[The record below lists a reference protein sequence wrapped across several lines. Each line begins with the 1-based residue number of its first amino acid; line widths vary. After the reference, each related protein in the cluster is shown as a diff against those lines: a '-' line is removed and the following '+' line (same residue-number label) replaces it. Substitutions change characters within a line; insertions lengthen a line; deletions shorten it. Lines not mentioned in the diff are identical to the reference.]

1 MVADYCTPITDL
13 QSLFV
18 AAVALSFA
26 VISFLFMLGRMI
38 SKSEFEAMARKE
50 LRETLIA
57 IVIAVAVVGLAGV
70 SCEGLKAVMTDY
82 APGHTQFTYSYEYIN
97 LLIYEVGVPS
107 LQSMWLLSYSMK
119 NLKLEVTLPAGMN
132 YNMFDALTTYSMVLE
147 RMAGLIF
154 TPFIGS
160 LHAQLLLL
168 QFSQAF
174 AITLILPIGMV
185 LRAIPMAR
193 TGGSFLIALAFGLY
207 VVLPL
212 MYVVDYDISKRIWPG
227 FDAYTAAPT
236 PTDYSYSMFS
246 EMYERAFSPIQ
257 SISKILPQAT
267 ILAILNLT
275 IFQSFVE
282 TFTKFIND
290 IG

>member
-1 MVADYCTPITDL
+1 MVDYCTPITDL

-38 SKSEFEAMARKE
+38 SKSDFEAMARKE
-50 LRETLIA
+50 LRETMIA

-70 SCEGLKAVMTDY
+70 SCEGLKAVMADY

-97 LLIYEVGVPS
+97 VLIYEIGVPS

-119 NLKLEVTLPAGMN
+119 NMQLKVSLPAGME
-132 YNMFDALTTYSMVLE
+132 YNEFAALSTYATVLE
-147 RMAGLIF
+147 RMAGFIF

-168 QFSQAF
+168 QLSQAF

-193 TGGSFLIALAFGLY
+193 SGGSFLIALAFGLY

-227 FDAYTAAPT
+227 FEQYVSGQTQSGQSHSVMSD
-236 PTDYSYSMFS
+236 
-246 EMYERAFSPIQ
+246 MYERVFSPIET
-257 SISKILPQAT
+257 ISKILPQAT
-267 ILAILNLT
+267 VLAILNLT

>member
-1 MVADYCTPITDL
+1 MVDYCTPINDL
-13 QSLFV
+13 QPLFV

-38 SKSEFEAMARKE
+38 TKSEFEAMARKE

-70 SCEGLKAVMTDY
+70 SCEGLKGVMADY
-82 APGHTQFTYSYEYIN
+82 APGQTQFSYSYEYIN
-97 LLIYEVGVPS
+97 VLIYEIGVPS

-119 NLKLEVTLPAGMN
+119 NMQLEVSLPAGMK
-132 YNMFDALTTYSMVLE
+132 YNMFAALSTYATVIE

-168 QFSQAF
+168 QLSQAF

-193 TGGSFLIALAFGLY
+193 SGGSFLIALAFGLY

-212 MYVVDYDISKRIWPG
+212 MYVVDYDISKRVWSG
-227 FDAYTAAPT
+227 FDQYVADQAQASQSHSTLS
-236 PTDYSYSMFS
+236 D
-246 EMYERAFSPIQ
+246 MYERVFSPIQ
-257 SISKILPQAT
+257 TISKILPQAT
-267 ILAILNLT
+267 VLAILNLT

>member
-1 MVADYCTPITDL
+1 MIDYCTPINDL

-26 VISFLFMLGRMI
+26 VISFLFILGRMI
-38 SKSEFEAMARKE
+38 TRSEFEAMARKE

-57 IVIAVAVVGLAGV
+57 IVIAVTVVGLAGV
-70 SCEGLKAVMTDY
+70 SCEGLKAVMVDY

-97 LLIYEVGVPS
+97 ILIYEVGVPS

-119 NLKLEVTLPAGMN
+119 STQLDIMLPAGMK
-132 YNMFDALTTYSMVLE
+132 YNVFAAFSTYATVLE

-168 QFSQAF
+168 QLSQAF
-174 AITLILPIGMV
+174 AITLILPVGMV

-193 TGGSFLIALAFGLY
+193 SGGSFLIALAFGLY

-212 MYVVDYDISKRIWPG
+212 MYVVDYDISKRIWPE
-227 FDAYTAAPT
+227 FERYVSEQAQSNQPH
-236 PTDYSYSMFS
+236 SVMS

-257 SISKILPQAT
+257 NISKILPQAT
-267 ILAILNLT
+267 VLAILNLT